1 MKDLLLNYIKTSDPE
16 FEKRIDE
23 IEEKLKEALNKEER
37 KLLIEYA
44 NAHFDYIH
52 NCSVDNFKQGF
63 WTGFEIRGDLS
74 EL

>member
-23 IEEKLKEALNKEER
+23 IEGKLKEALKKEER

-52 NCSVDNFKQGF
+52 SHAVENFKHGF
-63 WTGFEIRGDLS
+63 WTGFEIRGDLL